1 VEILE
6 AAYPVIFTQ
15 WALRP
20 DSFGAGKHRGGLG
33 AIYEIELLEENADVF
48 LFGERGRYAP
58 QGVVGGGAAARN
70 RFVCPD
76 GSEPP
81 MASKMVGLKIK
92 KGERLRL
99 ETPGGGG
106 YGDPQARS
114 SEATERDLRLGYAT
128 KGGAA

>member
-1 VEILE
+1 
-6 AAYPVIFTQ
+6 
-15 WALRP
+15 
-20 DSFGAGKHRGGLG
+20 
-33 AIYEIELLEENADVF
+33 
-48 LFGERGRYAP
+48 
-58 QGVVGGGAAARN
+58 
-70 RFVCPD
+70 
-76 GSEPP
+76 